1 MAETSEGFLM
11 KRNQSENV
19 ICNASKNVEGLDF
32 EISLTPATK
41 MDVIRGSVV

>member
-11 KRNQSENV
+11 KRNQRENV
-19 ICNASKNVEGLDF
+19 ICNTSKNVEGLDF
-32 EISLTPATK
+32 KISLTPAMK